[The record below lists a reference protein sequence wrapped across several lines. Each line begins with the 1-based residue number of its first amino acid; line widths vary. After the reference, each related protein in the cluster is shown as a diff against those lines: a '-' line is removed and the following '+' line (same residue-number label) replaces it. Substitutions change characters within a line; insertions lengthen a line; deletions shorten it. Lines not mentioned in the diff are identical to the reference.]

1 VKHIL
6 AEVLEKRQSAKYKPR
21 IGKNMREILND
32 IKISDIVSSVP
43 ILPSVLS
50 AEEPLITIAFLLS
63 VAKKSNALVK
73 DAGGTLIG
81 EVGTVELFNAFY
93 PDYIEIWKRLY
104 TIKLKDVARKIKF
117 LIPEFPL
124 GTYYYKLKDSKYSDA
139 VVISNEK
146 PISFIT
152 PYSLLK
158 YYFLKSKIPDLKIDQ
173 IQSNLISV
181 ESNVTVREI
190 SRLMIEK
197 WIRRVVIKGKVVDDR
212 SLLEHG
218 IFNMN
223 YLSTLAKEP
232 DTLLNMQVESI
243 EGLLK
248 DPDTYSKKDS
258 IYEISKKVLNS
269 EIGCAVSED
278 YKYIITPYDIAVKPY
293 IQPYQLYV

>member
-1 VKHIL
+1 LVKL
-6 AEVLEKRQSAKYKPR
+6 L
-21 IGKNMREILND
+21 
-32 IKISDIVSSVP
+32 
-43 ILPSVLS
+43 SVLS

-73 DAGGTLIG
+73 DASGTLIG
-81 EVGTVELFNAFY
+81 EVGTVDLFNAFY
-93 PDYIEIWKRLY
+93 PDYKEIWKRLY

-139 VVISNEK
+139 VVILNEK

-190 SRLMIEK
+190 LSLMIEK

-278 YKYIITPYDIAVKPY
+278 YKYIITPYDIAIKPY
-293 IQPYQLYV
+293 I